1 MTDDDLRAAL
11 AAADPAGSA
20 DLDPLTSP
28 RARELL
34 ERAMTSDLSTPIA
47 PSPTE
52 PEQPAPT
59 HPGKGHGKGHD
70 KGADHPGKGRVK
82 GEDHPGKGRGVQRG
96 AATHPVFSA
105 HAWLTAAGL
114 PR

>member
-1 MTDDDLRAAL
+1 MYVLSGLVLLGVLLNAMLRPVADKYFMTDEQL
-11 AAADPAGSA
+11 AA
-20 DLDPLTSP
+20 
-28 RARELL
+28 
-34 ERAMTSDLSTPIA
+34 
-47 PSPTE
+47 
-52 PEQPAPT
+52 EQAL
-59 HPGKGHGKGHD
+59 GHD

>member
-1 MTDDDLRAAL
+1 MTVRYADGSTTVVRHALEVTAA
-11 AAADPAGSA
+11 P
-20 DLDPLTSP
+20 T
-28 RARELL
+28 
-34 ERAMTSDLSTPIA
+34 
-47 PSPTE
+47 PTE

>member
-1 MTDDDLRAAL
+1 MYKR
-11 AAADPAGSA
+11 
-20 DLDPLTSP
+20 
-28 RARELL
+28 
-34 ERAMTSDLSTPIA
+34 
-47 PSPTE
+47 
-52 PEQPAPT
+52 Q
-59 HPGKGHGKGHD
+59 GKGHD